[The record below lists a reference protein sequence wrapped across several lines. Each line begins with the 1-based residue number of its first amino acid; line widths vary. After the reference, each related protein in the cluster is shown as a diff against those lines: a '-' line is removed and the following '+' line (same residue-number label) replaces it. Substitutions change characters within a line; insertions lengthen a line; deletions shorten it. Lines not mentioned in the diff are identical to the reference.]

1 VKLTP
6 EPKGNWRW
14 IGSRTVLFDPAV
26 RFPQATTYRVEV
38 PAGTKSATGG
48 VLKDAVRFT
57 FETPAPKLISHSPAY
72 GPQKLDVPMYA
83 VFDQKIDAAAVFAKT
98 TVTANGAK
106 VAIER
111 YTDDE
116 IANDKNLKAMVDA
129 TKQSEHDGRWLL
141 FHASQA
147 FPKDAEIGVSF
158 AAGTPSAEGPNTT
171 KAEQSF
177 SFRTFP
183 PLRLEESECGWGD
196 VCRPGMPFQLVFNN
210 PLDDD
215 KFDDVQL
222 TVTPEIPGAKIMQS
236 GSSITISGL
245 TTARTTYKVVISGG
259 LLDTFGQTLGRD
271 TTVTFVVGDPLPTFF
286 GPSGMVVVDP
296 AAKKPTLDFF
306 TTNYDQLKVRLYKVT
321 PADYDAFG
329 RWMRDRWNKDKP
341 PRMPGTLAFD
351 QKIKTTRGQN
361 KLVETSVDLSP
372 ALTKGVGHTIAII
385 EPSPWKERYD
395 PPQLVAWV
403 QATKLGIDATVDGDN
418 LIAFATT
425 LDGGKPASGVDLE
438 IRPFGI
444 KARSDD
450 KGLATLP
457 LTSGGVKG
465 AHYLLARRGDDVA
478 FISDDGGWWN
488 EYGSW
493 TKHAGST
500 SMAWYVIDDRKMY

>member
-1 VKLTP
+1 
-6 EPKGNWRW
+6 
-14 IGSRTVLFDPAV
+14 
-26 RFPQATTYRVEV
+26 
-38 PAGTKSATGG
+38 
-48 VLKDAVRFT
+48 
-57 FETPAPKLISHSPAY
+57 
-72 GPQKLDVPMYA
+72 
-83 VFDQKIDAAAVFAKT
+83 
-98 TVTANGAK
+98 
-106 VAIER
+106 
-111 YTDDE
+111 
-116 IANDKNLKAMVDA
+116 
-129 TKQSEHDGRWLL
+129 
-141 FHASQA
+141 
-147 FPKDAEIGVSF
+147 
-158 AAGTPSAEGPNTT
+158 
-171 KAEQSF
+171 
-177 SFRTFP
+177 
-183 PLRLEESECGWGD
+183 
-196 VCRPGMPFQLVFNN
+196 
-210 PLDDD
+210 
-215 KFDDVQL
+215 
-222 TVTPEIPGAKIMQS
+222 
-236 GSSITISGL
+236 
-245 TTARTTYKVVISGG
+245 
-259 LLDTFGQTLGRD
+259 
-271 TTVTFVVGDPLPTFF
+271 
-286 GPSGMVVVDP
+286 
-296 AAKKPTLDFF
+296 
-306 TTNYDQLKVRLYKVT
+306 
-321 PADYDAFG
+321 
-329 RWMRDRWNKDKP
+329 
-341 PRMPGTLAFD
+341 MPGTLAFD

-500 SMAWYVIDDRKMY
+500 SMAWYVIDDRKMYKPSEEVSLKGWLRRIDHGKGGDVMGLAGEVSSLTYKVMDSQGREIAKGATTVGGLGGFDTRFKLPGTPNLGYAYIHFETQGRRRP